1 MRTKQ
6 SITGD
11 EIRRARRTLGLTQV
25 GLAEALGVS
34 TMSVESWEQGRRT
47 PPHEVAEKILHL
59 LAKRESGS
67 Q

>member
-6 SITGD
+6 MTGD

-25 GLAEALGVS
+25 GMASALGVS

-47 PPHEVAEKILHL
+47 PPPEVAEKILHL